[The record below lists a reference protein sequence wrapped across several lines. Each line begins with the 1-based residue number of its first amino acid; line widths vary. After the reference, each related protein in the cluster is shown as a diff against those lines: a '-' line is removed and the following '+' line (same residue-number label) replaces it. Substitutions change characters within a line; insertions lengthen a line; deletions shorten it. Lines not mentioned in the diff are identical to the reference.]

1 MKKIIIIIGVLTLYF
16 ILGQILGFYLP
27 CPFHY
32 LTGYYCPGCGVT
44 RMIVSI
50 IKLDFYQAFRYNP
63 LLFLFIPV
71 IITYLFLQVRY
82 ETKGIKN
89 VMNEKR
95 FNKGWFIFV
104 IIFVIYGVLRNTT
117 YFSFLAPINVQG

>member
-1 MKKIIIIIGVLTLYF
+1 MKKIIIIISVLIMYF
-16 ILGQILGFYLP
+16 ILGQILDFYLP
-27 CPFHY
+27 CPVHF

-95 FNKGWFIFV
+95 FNKGWFIMV
-104 IIFVIYGVLRNTT
+104 IIFIIYGVLRNTT
-117 YFSFLAPINVQG
+117 SFSFLAPINVQG